1 MQLRCQQGHV
11 IKEPC
16 LCATRDKG
24 PVCVT
29 QIAIKILVAS
39 AIVVASMHYMTFVVK
54 C

>member
-1 MQLRCQQGHV
+1 MPTSNV
-11 IKEPC
+11 INEPY

-29 QIAIKILVAS
+29 QIAIKILVVS
-39 AIVVASMHYMTFVVK
+39 AVAIASMHYIVFALK

>member
-1 MQLRCQQGHV
+1 MPTSHV

-29 QIAIKILVAS
+29 QIGIKILVVS
-39 AIVVASMHYMTFVVK
+39 DIVVASMHYMVFAVK

>member
-1 MQLRCQQGHV
+1 MPTSNV
-11 IKEPC
+11 IKGPC

-29 QIAIKILVAS
+29 QIAIKILVVS
-39 AIVVASMHYMTFVVK
+39 DIVVASMHYMVFAVK

>member
-1 MQLRCQQGHV
+1 MPTSNV
-11 IKEPC
+11 INEPY

-29 QIAIKILVAS
+29 QIAIKILVALD
-39 AIVVASMHYMTFVVK
+39 IVVAFMHYMVFAMK

>member
-1 MQLRCQQGHV
+1 MPTSHV
-11 IKEPC
+11 MKEPC

-29 QIAIKILVAS
+29 QIAIKILVVS
-39 AIVVASMHYMTFVVK
+39 AVAIASMHYIVFALK